1 MIRYKLGSNKQKP
14 LSSKGTRINHCSQ
27 RADDSR
33 QWLPPG
39 PESTDR
45 SPIHYY
51 CSRHF
56 IAITALCDSPAVTLK
71 AVDAGEAGPA
81 VSADIVCAG
90 AGLALAR
97 PRGPEC
103 GHPGLCCTLA
113 RIRNCRFIASLK
125 GFIICIDVI
134 EVCVLRSEVGD
145 QVRVAGEVPGPVRLR
160 DPGEGG
166 GDQVPGVGGHG
177 HDGGSHEVRV
187 PGLGGDIGGC
197 HHVSCHHVRIS
208 AIT

>member
-1 MIRYKLGSNKQKP
+1 MIRYKLGSNKTGQKA
-14 LSSKGTRINHCSQ
+14 LTSKGTRINHGSQ
-27 RADDSR
+27 SADDSSAMVATWSKVYR
-33 QWLPPG
+33 
-39 PESTDR
+39 
-45 SPIHYY
+45 HY

-90 AGLALAR
+90 AGLAMA
-97 PRGPEC
+97 ES
-103 GHPGLCCTLA
+103 GHSRLCCTLA
-113 RIRNCRFIASLK
+113 HIRNCRFIASLK

-134 EVCVLRSEVGD
+134 KVCVLRGEVGD
-145 QVRVAGEVPGPVRLR
+145 QVRIAREVPGPVSLC

-166 GDQVPGVGGHG
+166 GEQVPGVGGHG

-187 PGLGGDIGGC
+187 PGLGSDIGGC
-197 HHVSCHHVRIS
+197 DHVSCHHVRIS